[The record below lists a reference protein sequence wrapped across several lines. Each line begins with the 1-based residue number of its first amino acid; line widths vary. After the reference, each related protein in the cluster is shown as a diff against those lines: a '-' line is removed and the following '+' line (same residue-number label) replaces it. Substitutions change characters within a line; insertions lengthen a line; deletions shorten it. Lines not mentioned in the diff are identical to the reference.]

1 MLPNPFSMTKFFVQE
16 IQMFLKIIMLAFLI
30 FLFGCGK
37 QPKNIQ
43 DVLDVSEEPNHHL
56 VFENDLFQ
64 ILDIQFMPG
73 DTSRFHKHS
82 RATLYTSLGWYGS
95 AWQYP
100 GSDWESS
107 AEQWPAG
114 GIEFDN
120 SYLKETL
127 VHRVSNIGQ
136 KTSRIIA
143 VVHKGVGDAELAETG
158 EYELANSWFR
168 VQRFTV
174 FPKDTLS
181 AIDFLSAQVL
191 IFPNGGHLVRLEEK
205 SNIAFSQ
212 KWLLLK
218 PKDRLVNQSS
228 QSVEV
233 IAVEVLD

>member
-1 MLPNPFSMTKFFVQE
+1 MIKCFKHIRKLQIQENKMFS
-16 IQMFLKIIMLAFLI
+16 KIVMLAFLI

-43 DVLDVSEEPNHHL
+43 DVLDVSEEPNHQL

-107 AEQWPAG
+107 SEQWLAG
-114 GIEFDN
+114 GVEFDN

-127 VHRVSNIGQ
+127 VHRVTNIGR

-143 VVHKGVGDAELAETG
+143 IVHKGVGNGQLTETD

-174 FPKDTLS
+174 SPKDTLS
-181 AIDFLSAQVL
+181 AIALPSTQVL
-191 IFPNGGHLVRLEEK
+191 IFPNEGHLVRLEEK
-205 SNIAFSQ
+205 SNIAFSE
-212 KWLLLK
+212 KWGLLK
-218 PKDRLVNQSS
+218 PEDRLVNQSP
-228 QSVEV
+228 QPVV
-233 IAVEVLD
+233 AIAIEVLD